1 MLWLTALRRFLLDE
15 DTFRILKRILKRQ
28 TEVVTSYSLL
38 KCILKPEVV
47 TSPDEDTEIVNI
59 SHYKR
64 VS

>member
-59 SHYKR
+59 SRCKS